1 MRSPRRTARRRL
13 DQRLVGLDL
22 GQRPPRGWVRAIREA
37 LGMTTAELG
46 QRMGLTQS
54 RVSQI
59 ERSEELGSIRLDT
72 LERAAQALNCQVRYV
87 FVPNE
92 PLEEMVQRQARLRAQ
107 AEVDAVTHTMALEDQ
122 VPEPGVLDALVKEM
136 AERFVDERH
145 LWEQPN
151 APAPR

>member
-122 VPEPGVLDALVKEM
+122 VPEPGVLDSLVKEL

>member
-107 AEVDAVTHTMALEDQ
+107 AEVDAVAHTMALEDQ
-122 VPEPGVLDALVKEM
+122 VPEPEVLDALVKEM

-145 LWEQPN
+145 LWERPN
-151 APAPR
+151 GPAP

>member
-46 QRMGLTQS
+46 QRMGVTQS

-72 LERAAQALNCQVRYV
+72 LERAAQALNCEVRYV

-122 VPEPGVLDALVKEM
+122 VPEPGVLDSLVKEM

-151 APAPR
+151 APASR

>member
-1 MRSPRRTARRRL
+1 MKSPRRTARRRL

-22 GQRPPRGWVRAIREA
+22 GQRPPRGWIRAIREA

-145 LWEQPN
+145 LWERPN
-151 APAPR
+151 VPAPR

>member
-1 MRSPRRTARRRL
+1 MKSPRRTARRRL

-59 ERSEELGSIRLDT
+59 ERSEELGSIRLDS

-122 VPEPGVLDALVKEM
+122 APEPGVLDSLVKEM

-151 APAPR
+151 APAPG

>member
-72 LERAAQALNCQVRYV
+72 LERVARALNCQVRYV

-122 VPEPGVLDALVKEM
+122 APEPGVLDSLVQEM

>member
-1 MRSPRRTARRRL
+1 MTSPRRTARRRL

-92 PLEEMVQRQARLRAQ
+92 PLEQMVQRQARLRAQ

-122 VPEPGVLDALVKEM
+122 IPEPGVLDSLVQEM

>member
-1 MRSPRRTARRRL
+1 MKSPRRTARRRL

-122 VPEPGVLDALVKEM
+122 VPEPGVLDSLVTEM

>member
-1 MRSPRRTARRRL
+1 MTSPRRTARRRL

-107 AEVDAVTHTMALEDQ
+107 AEVDAVAHTMALEDQ
-122 VPEPGVLDALVKEM
+122 VTEPGVLDSLVQEM

>member
-1 MRSPRRTARRRL
+1 MTSPRRTARRRL
-13 DQRLVGLDL
+13 DQRLVGLEL

-92 PLEEMVQRQARLRAQ
+92 PLEQMVQRQARLRAQ

-122 VPEPGVLDALVKEM
+122 VPEPGVLDSLVQEM

>member
-1 MRSPRRTARRRL
+1 MKSPRRTARRRL

-22 GQRPPRGWVRAIREA
+22 GQRPPRGWIRAIREA

-46 QRMGLTQS
+46 QRTGLTQS

-72 LERAAQALNCQVRYV
+72 LERAAQALNCKVRYV

-107 AEVDAVTHTMALEDQ
+107 AEVDAVAHTMALEDQ
-122 VPEPGVLDALVKEM
+122 VPEPSVLDALVKEM

-145 LWEQPN
+145 LWERPN

>member
-1 MRSPRRTARRRL
+1 MKSPRRTARRRL

-22 GQRPPRGWVRAIREA
+22 GQRPPRGWIRAIREA

-72 LERAAQALNCQVRYV
+72 LERAAQALNCKVRYV

-107 AEVDAVTHTMALEDQ
+107 AEVDAVAHTMALEDQ
-122 VPEPGVLDALVKEM
+122 VPEPSVLDALVKEM

-145 LWEQPN
+145 LWERPN

>member
-59 ERSEELGSIRLDT
+59 ERSEELGSIHLDT

-122 VPEPGVLDALVKEM
+122 APEPGVLDSLVKEM

>member
-92 PLEEMVQRQARLRAQ
+92 PLEEMVKRQARLRAQ

-122 VPEPGVLDALVKEM
+122 VPEPGVLDSLVKEM

>member
-122 VPEPGVLDALVKEM
+122 VPEPGVLDSLVKEM

-145 LWEQPN
+145 LWERPN
-151 APAPR
+151 ASAPR

>member
-92 PLEEMVQRQARLRAQ
+92 PLEQMVQRQARLRAQ

-122 VPEPGVLDALVKEM
+122 VPEPGVLDSLVTEM

>member
-46 QRMGLTQS
+46 QRMGITQS

-122 VPEPGVLDALVKEM
+122 VPEPGVLDSLVQEM

-145 LWEQPN
+145 LWERPN

>member
-22 GQRPPRGWVRAIREA
+22 GQRPPRGWTRAIREA

-122 VPEPGVLDALVKEM
+122 VPEPGVLDSLVQEM

>member
-1 MRSPRRTARRRL
+1 MKSPRRTARRRL

-22 GQRPPRGWVRAIREA
+22 GQRPPRGWIRAIREA

-122 VPEPGVLDALVKEM
+122 VPESGVLDALVGEM

-145 LWEQPN
+145 LWGRPN

>member
-1 MRSPRRTARRRL
+1 
-13 DQRLVGLDL
+13 
-22 GQRPPRGWVRAIREA
+22 
-37 LGMTTAELG
+37 
-46 QRMGLTQS
+46 MGLTQS

-72 LERAAQALNCQVRYV
+72 LERAAQAVNCQVRYV

-145 LWEQPN
+145 LWERPN
-151 APAPR
+151 AGAPR

>member
-92 PLEEMVQRQARLRAQ
+92 PLEQMVQRQARLRAQ

-122 VPEPGVLDALVKEM
+122 VPEPGVLDSLVQEM

>member
-13 DQRLVGLDL
+13 DRRLVGLDL

-72 LERAAQALNCQVRYV
+72 LERAAQALNCQVHYV

-122 VPEPGVLDALVKEM
+122 VPEPDVLDSLVTEM

>member
-1 MRSPRRTARRRL
+1 MSPRRTARRRL

-37 LGMTTAELG
+37 LGMTTAELA

-72 LERAAQALNCQVRYV
+72 LERAARALNCQVRYV

-107 AEVDAVTHTMALEDQ
+107 AEVDAVAHTMALEDQ
-122 VPEPGVLDALVKEM
+122 VPEPGVLDSLVQEM

-145 LWEQPN
+145 LWEKPN

>member
-1 MRSPRRTARRRL
+1 MKSPHRTARRRL
-13 DQRLVGLDL
+13 DQRLMGLDL
-22 GQRPPRGWVRAIREA
+22 GQRPPRGWIRAIRDA

-72 LERAAQALNCQVRYV
+72 LERAAHALNCEVQYV

-92 PLEEMVQRQARLRAQ
+92 PLEDMVQRQARLRAQ
-107 AEVDAVTHTMALEDQ
+107 AEVGAVTHTMALEDQ
-122 VPEPGVLDALVKEM
+122 LPEPGVIDAQVEELT
-136 AERFVDERH
+136 ERFVDGRH
-145 LWEQPN
+145 LWETPK
-151 APAPR
+151 AGARR

>member
-59 ERSEELGSIRLDT
+59 ERSEELGSIRLDS

-122 VPEPGVLDALVKEM
+122 VPEPGVLDSLVKEM

>member
-1 MRSPRRTARRRL
+1 MTSPRRTARRRL

-122 VPEPGVLDALVKEM
+122 APEPGVLDSLVQEM

>member
-1 MRSPRRTARRRL
+1 MKSPRRTARRRL

-22 GQRPPRGWVRAIREA
+22 GQRPPRGWIRAIRDA
-37 LGMTTAELG
+37 LAMTTGELG

-72 LERAAQALNCQVRYV
+72 LERAARALNCQVRYV

-92 PLEEMVQRQARLRAQ
+92 PLEDMVQRQARLRAQ

-122 VPEPGVLDALVKEM
+122 VPEPGVLDAQVKEL
-136 AERFVDERH
+136 AERFVDGRH
-145 LWEQPN
+145 LWERPN
-151 APAPR
+151 APARR

>member
-1 MRSPRRTARRRL
+1 MKSPRRTARRRL

-22 GQRPPRGWVRAIREA
+22 GQRPPRGWIRAIRES

-59 ERSEELGSIRLDT
+59 ERSEELGSIRLGT

-122 VPEPGVLDALVKEM
+122 VPEPDVLDALVKEM
-136 AERFVDERH
+136 AERFIDERH
-145 LWEQPN
+145 LWERPN
-151 APAPR
+151 APALR

>member
-1 MRSPRRTARRRL
+1 MKSPRRTARRRL

-22 GQRPPRGWVRAIREA
+22 GQRPPRGWIRAIRQA
-37 LGMTTAELG
+37 LGMTTGELG

-54 RVSQI
+54 RVSQL

-72 LERAAQALNCQVRYV
+72 LERAARALNCEVRYV

-92 PLEEMVQRQARLRAQ
+92 PLEDMVQRQARLRAQ

-122 VPEPGVLDALVKEM
+122 VPEPDVVKAQVEEL
-136 AERFVDERH
+136 AEQFIDGRH
-145 LWEQPN
+145 LWDRPKSH
-151 APAPR
+151 ARR

>member
-1 MRSPRRTARRRL
+1 MKSPRRTARRHL

-72 LERAAQALNCQVRYV
+72 LERAAQALNCRVRYV

-122 VPEPGVLDALVKEM
+122 VPEPGVLDSLVKEM

>member
-107 AEVDAVTHTMALEDQ
+107 AEVDAVAHTMALEDQ
-122 VPEPGVLDALVKEM
+122 VPEPGVLDSLVQEM

>member
-22 GQRPPRGWVRAIREA
+22 GQKPPRGWVRAIREA

-107 AEVDAVTHTMALEDQ
+107 AEVDAVAHTMALEDQ
-122 VPEPGVLDALVKEM
+122 VPEPGVLDSLVQEM